1 MCDGATRV
9 VGNGSATLRAAM
21 THLVRFAYL
30 LLAAM
35 VVSSAFVILPPN
47 ANIVL
52 ISVLIVYV
60 GSHFAL
66 SPSVDDEGGGAAGP
80 PEPAMTSK
88 DAAMFPL
95 VGSVALVT
103 LYAAFKFFNRD
114 VVNMLL
120 SVYFPAVVTHVRA
133 ELALL
138 RRTLN
143 RALGVRG
150 PGDATLVTERI
161 GRRHCRC
168 LANAGLVWVVFV

>member
-1 MCDGATRV
+1 M
-9 VGNGSATLRAAM
+9 
-21 THLVRFAYL
+21 RFAYL

-52 ISVLIVYV
+52 TSVLIVYV

-66 SPSVDDEGGGAAGP
+66 SPSVDDEGGAAGS

-120 SVYFPAVVTHVRA
+120 SVYFTAVGTFALTASLEPA
-133 ELALL
+133 L
-138 RRTLN
+138 RRALN

-150 PGDATLVTERI
+150 PEDATLVNWKED
-161 GRRHCRC
+161 
-168 LANAGLVWVVFV
+168 AAW